1 MSTLVLE
8 PTVTA
13 QWHSLVSEAEVRSA
27 RRLDETLESYLVFLL
42 MRFSARP
49 SLASSVMARD
59 FLEGV
64 TTPGRLGQ
72 DRLRD
77 VGDQCLLFSG
87 LFPRRA
93 ERRLVR
99 ISYYVDLGRAAYG
112 QLAEDKSPGSSALFA
127 QLAHGF
133 VALME
138 VLQAMSSLT
147 GAPTLDLLQAI
158 DLWHDTGSSRA
169 LREWRSPADAPACI
183 GNNRKKH

>member
-13 QWHSLVSEAEVRSA
+13 QWHSLVSEAEARSA
-27 RRLDETLESYLVFLL
+27 RRLDETLQSYLVFLL
-42 MRFSARP
+42 MRFAARP
-49 SLASSVMARD
+49 ELAASVMARE
-59 FLEGV
+59 FLEGAA
-64 TTPGRLGQ
+64 TPGRLGQ

-112 QLAEDKSPGSSALFA
+112 QLAEDRSPGSAALFA
-127 QLAHGF
+127 QLAEGF

-147 GAPTLDLLQAI
+147 GTPALDLLHAV
-158 DLWHDTGSSRA
+158 DLWHDTGSSHA
-169 LREWRSPADAPACI
+169 LRAWRSPVDVPASP
-183 GNNRKKH
+183 GHNRKKH